1 MLRKRRTHWTRAVN
15 EVPRGGLVKPGPP
28 RDFHSSMNPLFNT
41 ENLSAGYRGKTVLK
55 DVNLR
60 IERGQFWF
68 ILGPNGEG
76 KSTLL
81 RTLMG
86 LLPTQG
92 GTLNRDPDQT
102 RIESTGFVPQRC
114 DFNPTLSTT
123 VREFVG
129 LGLVGL
135 KVGTQDFE
143 DRLTWALERVGM
155 SAHRRRDY
163 ASLSGG
169 QRQRILLARALV
181 RRPALLIL
189 DEPTNGLDL
198 NSEEALLAS
207 LQRLNAEDGLT
218 ILFVTHDL
226 PLAARFATHLAL
238 VHGGTVESGSAHQM
252 LHCGALE
259 RTYGMAVPWAV
270 PVSTGSPR

>member
-1 MLRKRRTHWTRAVN
+1 
-15 EVPRGGLVKPGPP
+15 
-28 RDFHSSMNPLFNT
+28 MNPLFNT
-41 ENLSAGYRGKTVLK
+41 QNLRVGYRGKTVLQE
-55 DVNLR
+55 VNLR

-68 ILGPNGEG
+68 LLGPNGEG

-81 RTLMG
+81 RSLMG
-86 LLPTQG
+86 LLPPLG
-92 GTLNRDPDQT
+92 GALNRDPEQACLET
-102 RIESTGFVPQRC
+102 TGFVPQRC
-114 DFNPTLSTT
+114 DFNPTLATT

-135 KVGTQDFE
+135 KVTTRDFD

-163 ASLSGG
+163 AALSGG

-181 RRPALLIL
+181 RRPTLLIL

-198 NSEEALLAS
+198 NSEEALLSA
-207 LQRLNAEDGLT
+207 LQRLNMEDGLT

-226 PLAARFATHLAL
+226 PLAARFASHLAV
-238 VHGGTVESGSAHQM
+238 VHRGRVEAGSRQDVMAQGT
-252 LHCGALE
+252 LE
-259 RTYGMAVPWAV
+259 RAYGMPIPWLSGHAGA
-270 PVSTGSPR
+270 PP

>member
-1 MLRKRRTHWTRAVN
+1 
-15 EVPRGGLVKPGPP
+15 
-28 RDFHSSMNPLFNT
+28 MNPLFNT
-41 ENLSAGYRGKTVLK
+41 EHLDAGYRGKTILGNVQ
-55 DVNLR
+55 LR

-68 ILGPNGEG
+68 LLGPNGEG

-86 LLPTQG
+86 LLPPLR
-92 GTLNRDPDQT
+92 GTLNRDPEQT
-102 RIESTGFVPQRC
+102 RLERTGFVPQRC

-135 KVGTQDFE
+135 KVDADEVE
-143 DRLTWALERVGM
+143 DRLTWSLERVGM
-155 SAHRRRDY
+155 ATHRHRDY

-169 QRQRILLARALV
+169 QRQRILLARALI
-181 RRPALLIL
+181 RRPTLLIL

-198 NSEEALLAS
+198 NSEEDLLAS
-207 LQRLNAEDGLT
+207 LQRLNQEDGLT

-226 PLAARFATHLAL
+226 PLAARFATHLAVVQRGRVTAGARHDVL
-238 VHGGTVESGSAHQM
+238 AGD
-252 LHCGALE
+252 ALE
-259 RTYGMAVPWAV
+259 KAYGIPIPWLGGRAGN
-270 PVSTGSPR
+270 PP

>member
-1 MLRKRRTHWTRAVN
+1 
-15 EVPRGGLVKPGPP
+15 
-28 RDFHSSMNPLFNT
+28 MNPLFNT
-41 ENLSAGYRGKTVLK
+41 QHLRVGYRGKTVLQ

-68 ILGPNGEG
+68 LLGPNGEG

-81 RTLMG
+81 RSLMG
-86 LLPTQG
+86 LLPPRG
-92 GTLNRDPDQT
+92 GSLNRDPHQACL
-102 RIESTGFVPQRC
+102 ENTGFVPQRC

-135 KVGTQDFE
+135 KVTAQDFD

-155 SAHRRRDY
+155 AAHRRRDY

-181 RRPALLIL
+181 RRPTLLIL

-207 LQRLNAEDGLT
+207 LQRLNVEDGLT

-226 PLAARFATHLAL
+226 PLAARFASHLAV
-238 VHGGTVESGSAHQM
+238 VHDGRVEAGPRLDVLAHGT
-252 LHCGALE
+252 LE
-259 RTYGMAVPWAV
+259 RAYGMPIPWLGGLAGGR
-270 PVSTGSPR
+270 P